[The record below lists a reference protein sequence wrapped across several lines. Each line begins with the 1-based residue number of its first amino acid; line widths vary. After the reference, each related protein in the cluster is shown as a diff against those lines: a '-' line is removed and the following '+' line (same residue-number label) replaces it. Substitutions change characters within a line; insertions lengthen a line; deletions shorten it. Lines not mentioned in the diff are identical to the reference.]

1 MKKKTFSFE
10 EEDLEWINPIL
21 VEWSKENEGKSQSDL
36 IVQLLKEHK
45 DRRPTLK
52 ESLDEAADSLKGRLQ
67 DVSSK
72 SKDSVDGL
80 AEKSRS
86 GLQSMQSKV
95 EEGRGKLMDRIRKV
109 EMDVRTKVEDLK
121 ADKAQPKEEE

>member
-1 MKKKTFSFE
+1 MKKKTFTFE

-45 DRRPTLK
+45 DRRPSLK
-52 ESLDEAADSLKGRLQ
+52 ESLDGAADSLKERLQ

-80 AEKSRS
+80 AEKSKS
-86 GLQSMQSKV
+86 GLQSMQNKV
-95 EEGRGKLMDRIRKV
+95 QEGRGKIMDRIRKV

-121 ADKAQPKEEE
+121 AEKTQQKEDE